1 MRYIEVGGEIDQNNR
16 LILHELLDQIKPQ
29 RVDIDIVFRDDD
41 DDDIDVDREPT
52 YEEIC
57 DRIDKALLQQSRG
70 ELKSVKQMWDEIRIK
85 TTGEINDLGQ
95 LVLDEPLRETKA
107 QYVDVVIFFIKDEEY
122 KKKFYESEENIYEE
136 HPALIRQPSDAK
148 VPSYAG

>member
-1 MRYIEVGGEIDQNNR
+1 MRYIEVGGEIDNNNR

-29 RVDIDIVFRDDD
+29 RVQIDLVFRDDD
-41 DDDIDVDREPT
+41 DDDIDVEREPT
-52 YEEIC
+52 DEEIC
-57 DRIDKALLQQSRG
+57 ARVEQALLEHSRG
-70 ELKSVKQMWDEIRIK
+70 ELKSVRQMWDDIRIK
-85 TTGEINDLGQ
+85 TTGEINDFGQ

-136 HPALIRQPSDAK
+136 HPALIKEPSDSK
-148 VPSYAG
+148 IPSYAG

>member
-1 MRYIEVGGEIDQNNR
+1 MRYIEVGGEIDKNNR

-41 DDDIDVDREPT
+41 DDIDVEREPT
-52 YEEIC
+52 DEEIFE
-57 DRIDKALLQQSRG
+57 RVEQALLQQSRG

-85 TTGEINDLGQ
+85 ATGEINDFGQ
-95 LVLDEPLRETKA
+95 LVLDEPLRETEA

-122 KKKFYESEENIYEE
+122 KKKLYESEENIYEE
-136 HPALIRQPSDAK
+136 HPALIKEPSDSK

>member
-1 MRYIEVGGEIDQNNR
+1 MRYIEVGGEIDKNNR

-41 DDDIDVDREPT
+41 DDDIDVEQEPT
-52 YEEIC
+52 DEEIFE
-57 DRIDKALLQQSRG
+57 RVEQALLEYSRG
-70 ELKSVKQMWDEIRIK
+70 ECKPASDWSGIK
-85 TTGEINDLGQ
+85 IKATGEINDLGQ
-95 LVLDEPLRETKA
+95 LVLDEPLQESEA

-136 HPALIRQPSDAK
+136 HPALIKEPIDSK
-148 VPSYAG
+148 IHSYAV